1 MRMRGRLR
9 EPVVGTFR
17 VTAVSTSIEGSRRE
31 YHARVSGVVS
41 GPEVAATAVSTWVR
55 GLRHL
60 EDVPSAGQE
69 YDALVDRKD
78 PSRFEVHWPPRLDPT
93 SEKVRDEAYSRQVA
107 AAIRLGLDPS
117 VVPPALPPPTRMRA
131 IVRGMADERVG
142 NGPLPDGSMPV
153 GTTEADQLLESGEAA
168 MATITGIDFLPIP
181 AAVLPSPEASIAN
194 VALKIQREDGSSYQA
209 LARFG
214 YRNEARRAQVGFVG
228 ASVPVRINPD
238 DPSRVA
244 LDVRD
249 LPPVD

>member
-1 MRMRGRLR
+1 
-9 EPVVGTFR
+9 
-17 VTAVSTSIEGSRRE
+17 
-31 YHARVSGVVS
+31 
-41 GPEVAATAVSTWVR
+41 
-55 GLRHL
+55 
-60 EDVPSAGQE
+60 
-69 YDALVDRKD
+69 
-78 PSRFEVHWPPRLDPT
+78 
-93 SEKVRDEAYSRQVA
+93 
-107 AAIRLGLDPS
+107 
-117 VVPPALPPPTRMRA
+117 MRA